1 MFAVAAFAQNGRRK
15 FEEIDVERVNFVEKN
30 GQVKMVIAN
39 KARLPGPGN
48 IVSGKLGQREGLK
61 GPGILFY
68 NEKGDECGGLQ

>member
-1 MFAVAAFAQNGRRK
+1 ML
-15 FEEIDVERVNFVEKN
+15 RVNFVEKN